1 MIDPIFASAFLM
13 GLIGSG
19 HCIAMCGGI
28 ASSLQ
33 LASNKR
39 QSFVYSFA
47 YNIGR
52 ASSYMLAGALV
63 AGISSQFAK
72 QNSSFALALS
82 FMAGIFMLLV
92 GVYIMRLAASLQWLE
107 RFGKTLLWQHLV
119 KLNKYL
125 MPINSPFKA
134 LGYGALWG
142 WLPCGLVYSALT
154 WAMTSANALNGALVM
169 LCFALG
175 TFPAMITVGIT
186 AQKLSRLFNHSWTR
200 IVLGSIIIWYGIY
213 LLIIATDKLLYLS

>member
-1 MIDPIFASAFLM
+1 MIDPIFVSAFLM

-39 QSFVYSFA
+39 QTWLYSLA
-47 YNIGR
+47 YNSGR
-52 ASSYMLAGALV
+52 ALSYMLAGALV
-63 AGISSQFAK
+63 AGISSQFAT
-72 QNSSFALALS
+72 QNSAFALFLS
-82 FMAGIFMLLV
+82 FLAGMFMLLV
-92 GVYIMRLAASLQWLE
+92 GVYIMRLAATLQWLE
-107 RFGKTLLWQHLV
+107 KLGKTLIWQHLI

-125 MPINSPFKA
+125 MPIDSPLKA

-154 WAMTSANALNGALVM
+154 WAMTSGSAINGAFVM
-169 LCFALG
+169 LAFALG
-175 TFPAMITVGIT
+175 TFPAMITLGVA
-186 AQKLSRLFNHSWTR
+186 AQKLNTLFNHPWTR
-200 IVLGSIIIWYGIY
+200 IILGSVIIWYGIY
-213 LLIIATDKLLYLS
+213 LLIIATDKLVH

>member
-1 MIDPIFASAFLM
+1 MIEPLFISAFLM

-39 QSFVYSFA
+39 QTWLYSFA
-47 YNIGR
+47 YNSGR
-52 ASSYMLAGALV
+52 AISYMLAGALV
-63 AGISSQFAK
+63 AGISGQFAS
-72 QNSSFALALS
+72 QNTTFSVFLS
-82 FMAGIFMLLV
+82 FLAGIFMLLV

-107 RFGKTLLWQHLV
+107 KLGKNLIWQHLI
-119 KLNKYL
+119 KLNRYL
-125 MPINSPFKA
+125 MPIDSPFKA

-154 WAMTSANALNGALVM
+154 WAMTSGSAIDGAFVM
-169 LCFALG
+169 LAFALG
-175 TFPAMITVGIT
+175 TFPAMISLGIA
-186 AQKLSRLFNHSWTR
+186 AQKLNTLFNHPWTR
-200 IVLGSIIIWYGIY
+200 IILGSMLIWYGIY
-213 LLIIATDKLLYLS
+213 LLIIATDKLVH

>member
-1 MIDPIFASAFLM
+1 MIDPIFVSAFLM

-39 QSFVYSFA
+39 QTWLYSLA
-47 YNIGR
+47 YNSGR
-52 ASSYMLAGALV
+52 ALSYMLAGTLV
-63 AGISSQFAK
+63 AGISSQFAT
-72 QNSSFALALS
+72 QNSAFALFLS
-82 FMAGIFMLLV
+82 FLAGVFMLLV
-92 GVYIMRLAASLQWLE
+92 GVYIMRLAATLQWLE
-107 RFGKTLLWQHLV
+107 KLGKTLIWQHLI

-125 MPINSPFKA
+125 MPIDSPLKA

-154 WAMTSANALNGALVM
+154 WAMTSGTAINGALVM
-169 LCFALG
+169 LAFALG
-175 TFPAMITVGIT
+175 TFPAMITLGVA
-186 AQKLSRLFNHSWTR
+186 AQKLNTLFNHPWTR
-200 IVLGSIIIWYGIY
+200 IILGSVIIWYGIY
-213 LLIIATDKLLYLS
+213 LLIIATDKLVH

>member
-1 MIDPIFASAFLM
+1 MIDPIFVSAFLM

-39 QSFVYSFA
+39 QTWLYSLA
-47 YNIGR
+47 YNSGR
-52 ASSYMLAGALV
+52 ALSYMLAGALV
-63 AGISSQFAK
+63 AGISSQFAT
-72 QNSSFALALS
+72 QNSTFALFLS
-82 FMAGIFMLLV
+82 FVAGMFMLLV
-92 GVYIMRLAASLQWLE
+92 GVYIMRLAATLQWLE
-107 RFGKTLLWQHLV
+107 KLGKTLIWQHLI

-125 MPINSPFKA
+125 MPIDSPLKA

-154 WAMTSANALNGALVM
+154 WAMTSGTAINGALVM
-169 LCFALG
+169 LAFALG
-175 TFPAMITVGIT
+175 TFPAMITLGVA
-186 AQKLSRLFNHSWTR
+186 AQKLNTLFNHPWTR
-200 IVLGSIIIWYGIY
+200 IILGSVIIWYGIY
-213 LLIIATDKLLYLS
+213 LLIIATDKLVH

>member
-1 MIDPIFASAFLM
+1 MIDPVFVSAFLM

-39 QSFVYSFA
+39 QTWLHSLA
-47 YNIGR
+47 YNSGR
-52 ASSYMLAGALV
+52 ALSYMLAGALV
-63 AGISSQFAK
+63 AGISSQFAT
-72 QNSSFALALS
+72 QNSAFSLFLS
-82 FMAGIFMLLV
+82 FLAGIFMLLV
-92 GVYIMRLAASLQWLE
+92 GVYIMRLAATLQWLE
-107 RFGKTLLWQHLV
+107 KLGKTLIWQHLI

-125 MPINSPFKA
+125 MPIDSPFKA

-154 WAMTSANALNGALVM
+154 WAMTSGSAINGALVM
-169 LCFALG
+169 LAFALG
-175 TFPAMITVGIT
+175 TFPAMITLGMA
-186 AQKLSRLFNHSWTR
+186 AQKLNTLFNHPWTR
-200 IVLGSIIIWYGIY
+200 ITLGSVIIWYGIY
-213 LLIIATDKLLYLS
+213 LLIIATDKLVH

>member
-1 MIDPIFASAFLM
+1 MIDPIFVSAFLM

-39 QSFVYSFA
+39 QTWIYSLA
-47 YNIGR
+47 YNSGR
-52 ASSYMLAGALV
+52 ALSYMLAGALV
-63 AGISSQFAK
+63 AGISSQFAT
-72 QNSSFALALS
+72 QNSAFALFLS
-82 FMAGIFMLLV
+82 FLAGVFMLLV
-92 GVYIMRLAASLQWLE
+92 GVYIMRLAATLQWLE
-107 RFGKTLLWQHLV
+107 KLGKTLIWQHLI

-125 MPINSPFKA
+125 MPIDSPLKA

-154 WAMTSANALNGALVM
+154 WAMTSGTAINGALVM
-169 LCFALG
+169 LAFALG
-175 TFPAMITVGIT
+175 TFPAMITLGVA
-186 AQKLSRLFNHSWTR
+186 AQKLNTLFNHPWTR
-200 IVLGSIIIWYGIY
+200 IILGSVIIWYGIY
-213 LLIIATDKLLYLS
+213 LLIIATDKLVH

>member
-1 MIDPIFASAFLM
+1 MIDPLYTSAFLM

-33 LASNKR
+33 LASDKR
-39 QSFVYSFA
+39 KTFTYSLA

-52 ASSYMLAGALV
+52 ALSYMIAGALV

-72 QNSSFALALS
+72 QNTSFSLILS
-82 FMAGIFMLLV
+82 FIAAIFMLLV
-92 GVYIMRLAASLQWLE
+92 GVYIMRLGPTLQWLE
-107 RFGKTLLWQHLV
+107 KIGKTLIWQHIV

-154 WAMTSANALNGALVM
+154 WAMTSPSALDGALVM

-175 TFPAMITVGIT
+175 TFPAMITLGVT
-186 AQKLSRLFNHSWTR
+186 AQKLNTLINHPWTR
-200 IVLGSIIIWYGIY
+200 IVLGSVIIWYGIY
-213 LLIIATDKLLYLS
+213 LLIIATDKLVL

>member
-1 MIDPIFASAFLM
+1 MIDPLYISAFLM

-33 LASNKR
+33 LASDKR
-39 QSFVYSFA
+39 KTLTYSFA

-52 ASSYMLAGALV
+52 AISYMLAGTLV

-72 QNSSFALALS
+72 QNTSFSITLS
-82 FMAGIFMLLV
+82 FIAAIFMLLV
-92 GVYIMRLAASLQWLE
+92 GVYIMRLGPTLQWLE
-107 RFGKTLLWQHLV
+107 KVGKTLIWQHIV

-125 MPINSPFKA
+125 MPVDSTVKA
-134 LGYGALWG
+134 IGYGALWG

-154 WAMTSANALNGALVM
+154 WAMTSPTAFDGAMVM

-186 AQKLSRLFNHSWTR
+186 AQKLNSIINHSWTR
-200 IVLGSIIIWYGIY
+200 IVLGSVIIWYGIY
-213 LLIIATDKLLYLS
+213 LLIIATDKLVH

>member
-1 MIDPIFASAFLM
+1 MIDPIFVSAFLM

-39 QSFVYSFA
+39 QTWLYSLA
-47 YNIGR
+47 YNSGR
-52 ASSYMLAGALV
+52 ALSYMLAGALV
-63 AGISSQFAK
+63 AGISSQFAT
-72 QNSSFALALS
+72 QNSTFALFLS
-82 FMAGIFMLLV
+82 FVAGVFMLLV
-92 GVYIMRLAASLQWLE
+92 GVYIMRLAATLQWLE
-107 RFGKTLLWQHLV
+107 KLGKTLIWQHLI

-125 MPINSPFKA
+125 MPIDSPLKA

-154 WAMTSANALNGALVM
+154 WAMTSGTAINGALVM
-169 LCFALG
+169 LAFALG
-175 TFPAMITVGIT
+175 TFPAMITLGVA
-186 AQKLSRLFNHSWTR
+186 AQKLNTLFNHPWTR
-200 IVLGSIIIWYGIY
+200 IILGSVIIWYGIY
-213 LLIIATDKLLYLS
+213 LLIIATDKLVH

>member
-1 MIDPIFASAFLM
+1 MIDPVFVSAFLM

-39 QSFVYSFA
+39 QTWLYSLA
-47 YNIGR
+47 YNSGR
-52 ASSYMLAGALV
+52 ALSYMLAGALV
-63 AGISSQFAK
+63 AGISSQFAT
-72 QNSSFALALS
+72 QNSAFALFLS
-82 FMAGIFMLLV
+82 FLAGVFMLLV
-92 GVYIMRLAASLQWLE
+92 GVYIMRLAATLQWLE
-107 RFGKTLLWQHLV
+107 KLGKTLIWQHLI

-125 MPINSPFKA
+125 MPIDSPLKA

-154 WAMTSANALNGALVM
+154 WAMTSGTAINGALVM
-169 LCFALG
+169 LAFALG
-175 TFPAMITVGIT
+175 TFPAMITLGVA
-186 AQKLSRLFNHSWTR
+186 AQKLNTLFNHPWTR
-200 IVLGSIIIWYGIY
+200 IILGSVIIWYGIY
-213 LLIIATDKLLYLS
+213 LLIIATDKLVH

>member
-1 MIDPIFASAFLM
+1 MIDPLYTSAFLM

-19 HCIAMCGGI
+19 HCLAMCGGS

-39 QSFVYSFA
+39 QSVIYSFA
-47 YNIGR
+47 YNLGR
-52 ASSYMLAGALV
+52 ACSYMLAGALV

-72 QNSSFALALS
+72 QNTFFSITLS
-82 FMAGIFMLLV
+82 FIAAIFMLLV
-92 GVYIMRLAASLQWLE
+92 GVYIMRLGPTLQWLE
-107 RFGKTLLWQHLV
+107 KIGKTLIWQHIV

-125 MPINSPFKA
+125 MPVDSTAKA

-154 WAMTSANALNGALVM
+154 WAMTSPSAFDGALVM

-175 TFPAMITVGIT
+175 TFPAMITLGLA
-186 AQKLSRLFNHSWTR
+186 AQKLNSVINHPWTR
-200 IVLGSIIIWYGIY
+200 IVLGSIIIWYGMY
-213 LLIIATDKLLYLS
+213 LLIIATDKLVH

>member
-1 MIDPIFASAFLM
+1 MIDPIFVSAFLM

-39 QSFVYSFA
+39 QTWLYSLA
-47 YNIGR
+47 YNSGR
-52 ASSYMLAGALV
+52 ALSYMLAGALV
-63 AGISSQFAK
+63 AGISSQFAT
-72 QNSSFALALS
+72 QNSAFALFLS
-82 FMAGIFMLLV
+82 FLAGVFMLLV
-92 GVYIMRLAASLQWLE
+92 GVYIMRLAATLQWLE
-107 RFGKTLLWQHLV
+107 KLGKTLIWQHLI

-125 MPINSPFKA
+125 MPIDSPLKA

-154 WAMTSANALNGALVM
+154 WAMTSGTAINGALVM
-169 LCFALG
+169 LAFALG
-175 TFPAMITVGIT
+175 TLPAMITLGVA
-186 AQKLSRLFNHSWTR
+186 AQKLNTLYNHPWTR
-200 IVLGSIIIWYGIY
+200 IILGSVIIWYGIY
-213 LLIIATDKLLYLS
+213 LLIIATDKLVH

>member
-1 MIDPIFASAFLM
+1 MIDPIFVSAFLM

-39 QSFVYSFA
+39 QTWLYSLA
-47 YNIGR
+47 YNSGR
-52 ASSYMLAGALV
+52 ALSYMLAGALV
-63 AGISSQFAK
+63 AGISSQFAT
-72 QNSSFALALS
+72 QNSAFALFLS
-82 FMAGIFMLLV
+82 FLAGVFMLLV
-92 GVYIMRLAASLQWLE
+92 GVYIMRLAATLQWLE
-107 RFGKTLLWQHLV
+107 KLGKTLIWQHLI

-125 MPINSPFKA
+125 MPIDSPLKA

-154 WAMTSANALNGALVM
+154 WAMTSGTAINGAFVM
-169 LCFALG
+169 LAFALG
-175 TFPAMITVGIT
+175 TFPAMITLGVA
-186 AQKLSRLFNHSWTR
+186 AQKLNTLFNHPWTR
-200 IVLGSIIIWYGIY
+200 IILGSVIIWYGIY
-213 LLIIATDKLLYLS
+213 LLIIATDKLVH

>member
-1 MIDPIFASAFLM
+1 MIDPIFVSAFFM

-39 QSFVYSFA
+39 QTWLYSLA
-47 YNIGR
+47 YNSGR
-52 ASSYMLAGALV
+52 ALSYMLAGALV
-63 AGISSQFAK
+63 AGISSQFAT
-72 QNSSFALALS
+72 QNSAFALFLS
-82 FMAGIFMLLV
+82 FLAGVFMLLV
-92 GVYIMRLAASLQWLE
+92 GVYIMRLAATLQWLE
-107 RFGKTLLWQHLV
+107 KLGKTLIWQHLI

-125 MPINSPFKA
+125 MPIDSPLKA

-154 WAMTSANALNGALVM
+154 WAMTSGTAINGALVM
-169 LCFALG
+169 LAFALG
-175 TFPAMITVGIT
+175 TFPAMITLGVA
-186 AQKLSRLFNHSWTR
+186 AQKLNTLFNHPWTR
-200 IVLGSIIIWYGIY
+200 IILGSVIIWYGIY
-213 LLIIATDKLLYLS
+213 LLIIATDKLVH

>member
-1 MIDPIFASAFLM
+1 MIDPIFVSAFLM

-39 QSFVYSFA
+39 QTWLYSLA

-52 ASSYMLAGALV
+52 ALSYMLAGALV
-63 AGISSQFAK
+63 AGISSQFAT
-72 QNSSFALALS
+72 QNSAFALFLS
-82 FMAGIFMLLV
+82 FLAGMFMLLV
-92 GVYIMRLAASLQWLE
+92 GVYIMRLAATLQWLE
-107 RFGKTLLWQHLV
+107 KLGKTLIWQHLI

-125 MPINSPFKA
+125 MPIDSPLKA

-154 WAMTSANALNGALVM
+154 WAMTSGTAINGALVM
-169 LCFALG
+169 LAFALG
-175 TFPAMITVGIT
+175 TFPAMITLGVA
-186 AQKLSRLFNHSWTR
+186 AQKLNTLFNHPWTR
-200 IVLGSIIIWYGIY
+200 IILGSVIIWYGIY
-213 LLIIATDKLLYLS
+213 LLIIATDKLVH

>member
-1 MIDPIFASAFLM
+1 MIDPVFVSAFLM

-39 QSFVYSFA
+39 QTWLYSLA
-47 YNIGR
+47 YNSGR
-52 ASSYMLAGALV
+52 ALSYMLAGALV
-63 AGISSQFAK
+63 AGVSSQFAT
-72 QNSSFALALS
+72 QNSAFALFLS
-82 FMAGIFMLLV
+82 FLAGVFMLLV
-92 GVYIMRLAASLQWLE
+92 GVYIMRLAATLQWLE
-107 RFGKTLLWQHLV
+107 KLGKTLIWQHLI

-125 MPINSPFKA
+125 MPIDSPLKA

-154 WAMTSANALNGALVM
+154 WAMTSGTAINGALVM
-169 LCFALG
+169 LAFALG
-175 TFPAMITVGIT
+175 TFPAMITLGVA
-186 AQKLSRLFNHSWTR
+186 AQKLNTLFNHPWTR
-200 IVLGSIIIWYGIY
+200 IILGSVIIWYGIY
-213 LLIIATDKLLYLS
+213 LLIIATDKLVH

>member
-1 MIDPIFASAFLM
+1 MIDPLYTSAFLM

-33 LASNKR
+33 LASDKR
-39 QSFVYSFA
+39 KAFTYSFA
-47 YNIGR
+47 YNTGR
-52 ASSYMLAGALV
+52 ALSYMVAGALV
-63 AGISSQFAK
+63 AGISSQFAR
-72 QNSSFALALS
+72 QNTSFSLALS
-82 FMAGIFMLLV
+82 FIAAIFMLLV
-92 GVYIMRLAASLQWLE
+92 GVYIMRLGPTLQWLE
-107 RFGKTLLWQHLV
+107 KIGKTLVWQHIV

-154 WAMTSANALNGALVM
+154 WAMTSPSALDGALVM

-175 TFPAMITVGIT
+175 TFPAMITLGVT
-186 AQKLSRLFNHSWTR
+186 AQKLNSIINHPWTR
-200 IVLGSIIIWYGIY
+200 IVLGSVIIWYGIY
-213 LLIIATDKLLYLS
+213 LLIIATDKLIQ